1 MRPLPHIAATLG
13 LTLAIATAA
22 HAAATYSPWSEAVDV
37 ESIPGTSDQ
46 INTPRQDGCPIQ
58 SPDGLSLYMA
68 TNRERFP
75 GDSRTDLDIWV
86 AHRDSRDDPW
96 GPPEN
101 LGAPVNSTSD
111 DFCPTPIRGKGL
123 FFVSRKVTPGVTCG
137 QGDIYF
143 TREHPVQGWREPE
156 HLGCG
161 DQGGP
166 NSPLDEQGPSYVEA
180 GGPSLYFSSG
190 PDIYMSEGTPGG
202 GFGPASPVAELNLPT
217 STDVQPNVRKDGR
230 EVVFTSTRRANT
242 DMDIYSASRESTDD
256 PWSAPVN
263 LGPAINRSDRSE
275 SRPSLSWDGE
285 TLYFGRAV
293 PGQPADIYIS
303 TRDRTHGGGR

>member
-1 MRPLPHIAATLG
+1 MRSTLHITATLG
-13 LTLAIATAA
+13 LTLAIASAA
-22 HAAATYSPWSEAVDV
+22 HAANFSPWSEGVDL
-37 ESIPGTSDQ
+37 ETIPGTSDQ

-68 TNRERFP
+68 SNRERFP
-75 GDSRTDLDIWV
+75 GDPRTDLDIWV
-86 AHRDSRDDPW
+86 AHRDSTDAPW

-101 LGAPVNSTSD
+101 LGAPVNSTAD
-111 DFCPTPIRGKGL
+111 DFCTTPIRGNGL

-143 TREHPVQGWREPE
+143 TKRNPVHGWREPE
-156 HLGCG
+156 HLACG
-161 DQGGP
+161 TEGGP

-190 PDIYMSEGTPGG
+190 PDIYVSQGTPGG
-202 GFGPASPVAELNLPT
+202 GFGPASPVAELNLPNIV
-217 STDVQPNVRKDGR
+217 DVQPNVRKDGR
-230 EVVFTSTRRANT
+230 EVVFTSTRRTNT
-242 DMDIYSASRESTDD
+242 DMDIYSATRESTDD

-263 LGPAINRSDRSE
+263 LGPAINRTDRSE

-293 PGQPADIYIS
+293 PGQPADIYTS
-303 TRDRTHGGGR
+303 TRDRTHGGER